1 MERVNSRG
9 PICIR
14 QHLVDMATPS
24 ILLIV
29 IGNRLECSQD
39 SREEGRR
46 GRRGLDLW
54 EAVCVTFILTET
66 HAGANKLQSDMF
78 YTPLS
83 LY

>member
-1 MERVNSRG
+1 
-9 PICIR
+9 
-14 QHLVDMATPS
+14 MATPS

-83 LY
+83 L